1 MINTGNS
8 PIFSYKDYIGE
19 PFYYETYDIVSNNK
33 ATFKLVK
40 TPNKHKS
47 CNYCPLIKHFCG

>member
-1 MINTGNS
+1 MIDTGNS

-33 ATFKLVK
+33 AIFKLNVENNGK
-40 TPNKHKS
+40 
-47 CNYCPLIKHFCG
+47 YL